1 MRALAASLATLCAG
15 VTMGCCVNPFVGTDT
30 NAAPTA
36 PGAPTRETEGSLEED
51 QAAVQA
57 HTSAAVGAGFDMRLV
72 RVQPGVHI
80 GTEQLCDVG
89 AALRL
94 EAIEPPT
101 AEEEAAGTTTPYDLA
116 AVQRMSIKC
125 VSPTG
130 ESWADLEFLA
140 TRASH
145 VSEVVPGA
153 RIRVRIRTADGGFFD
168 YPVLDF
174 VETVGSAPDR
184 PSESLHPVTTVPMG
198 FDLRALARDPSIIGT
213 TQTCAVAHASD
224 IDVLDPADAR
234 RRSYPAGVQNRMTI
248 RCRHASG
255 EEWADLIF
263 MPAQALSA
271 LHVSRGDVISAVVV
285 SRSGGFFDY
294 PVLQFAAE

>member
-1 MRALAASLATLCAG
+1 VRALAASLVVLSASVL
-15 VTMGCCVNPFVGTDT
+15 VGCCVNPFIGTDT
-30 NAAPTA
+30 NATPTA
-36 PGAPTRETEGSLEED
+36 PGAPERETEGSLEED

-57 HTSAAVGAGFDMRLV
+57 RTSAAVGAGFDMRLV

-80 GTEQLCDVG
+80 DTEQVCDVG

-94 EAIEPPT
+94 EAIEPP
-101 AEEEAAGTTTPYDLA
+101 APGEEADGTATPYDPS

-125 VSPTG
+125 VAPTG

-145 VSEVVPGA
+145 VTEVVPGA

-168 YPVLDF
+168 YPIVDF
-174 VETVGSAPDR
+174 VETVGTAPER
-184 PSESLHPVTTVPMG
+184 PSEAPHGVATVPVG
-198 FDLRALARDPSIIGT
+198 FDLRSLADDPSIIGT
-213 TQTCAVAHASD
+213 TQSCAIAHASE
-224 IDVLDPADAR
+224 IDVLDPADVR
-234 RRSYPAGVQNRMTI
+234 RRSYPSGVQNRMTV
-248 RCRHASG
+248 RCRHGSG

-271 LHVSRGDVISAVVV
+271 LHVGRGDVISAIVV